1 MKKKYK
7 QPFMK
12 KKVFFK
18 DDVIMASGEGND
30 VEIDLTGTGW
40 GEHDNGGIR

>member
-18 DDVIMASGEGND
+18 DDVIMASGKD
-30 VEIDLTGTGW
+30 VEVDVTDTGW